1 MPLGRGGMG
10 QVWEAVERA
19 SGRRVAVKLVTHEVI
34 ADRSDPAELIRRF
47 SREVSVTAGL
57 GHPGVPAVHD
67 TGIYEEGLYLVMDLV
82 EGCTIDELIAERG
95 ALPYAEAATIA
106 AQVCSVLA
114 VAHERGLVH
123 RDIKPQNLMLA
134 DDGAVKVLDFGVAA
148 VLESPGAARITQTGT
163 PIGTLAYMAP
173 EQLRGERVVPRTDLY
188 ALGCVLYE
196 MLTGRRVF
204 EAPSPHAVGYQ
215 HLERRPDPIGRPDV
229 PRALEHLV
237 QRLLAKDPGQRPAD
251 ANEVLTLLQPFSTP
265 PMPPADLPLPH
276 TPAARPNAPAEE
288 YGAAEP
294 NDAAW
299 QGNAAGHGESPPRNG
314 ASGGRS
320 DTDRIGPRADR
331 VGSEDGVWFG
341 AGGEG
346 GRSGLGTGS
355 PSEAPYGTFG
365 GSGFPPSAGGAPVS
379 GAGGPVAAQVS
390 GAGIPL
396 GAQVSDA
403 GVPAQGQQSGAG
415 IPAQGQRPG
424 AGGSAQG
431 QPYGAAAS
439 AEAQRSG
446 VGGSV
451 GVQVAGAGGLVGAGR
466 PSGGRGVAWTV
477 LHSLWVLPTFTMGLF
492 PWAAFLYIALRHRH
506 RAWLV
511 TALVYL
517 GLTIAELTLIL
528 ATPNVDPDHGG
539 SSIPAIFTVV
549 LTFSAPVHAFIVN
562 VERLR
567 LRALPG
573 LGRR

>member
-346 GRSGLGTGS
+346 GGADSGRVLRPRRRTGRSAGAGFRLPPVARRFPGLAARWPRRYPALASRWARRYPTLASRRKDSNPALASRHKGSDPALEARRRDSLTALPPRRKRSVPALAGRSECRLRGLGVWWGR
-355 PSEAPYGTFG
+355 G
-365 GSGFPPSAGGAPVS
+365 G
-379 GAGGPVAAQVS
+379 
-390 GAGIPL
+390 
-396 GAQVSDA
+396 
-403 GVPAQGQQSGAG
+403 
-415 IPAQGQRPG
+415 RPG
-424 AGGSAQG
+424 A
-431 QPYGAAAS
+431 
-439 AEAQRSG
+439 
-446 VGGSV
+446 
-451 GVQVAGAGGLVGAGR
+451 
-466 PSGGRGVAWTV
+466 GVAWTV